1 MFCIGCALR
10 LYAQPI
16 CDAEAGT
23 LMPSATFSAIHC
35 GRGAN
40 EPLLLSNNST
50 NADYQS
56 IFILTNADS
65 IVQKINPYTDSQFD
79 LDNFPAGEYRIFSLN
94 LPIVSIRSL
103 NEWAASVVGVDI
115 AAIQTWLDAH
125 AICSDWCDVAIGFW
139 RYDSIE
145 ANIILNCN
153 NDYYPYV
160 SVGFAP
166 SGGLPEV
173 NDTANYHL
181 EGQLYGNIEYG
192 DTISAE
198 LEMYTVYNI
207 IISDDNGCSSYY
219 SGVVRENTS
228 ERKYCNCSPYM
239 NSLITERFCSEHV
252 VGSLSN
258 IVVSEPNEIVNYV
271 IDVDNYLSSPPIS
284 ATPYFD
290 LDTISIGH
298 GTHYINA
305 FRGWDND
312 HDGKIDSLDCDD
324 LGGYNV
330 ESFKYYGNYVPVI
343 DWLSISDTSFQLRV
357 SATGGSGEYEVRG
370 NVWNDWQ
377 LGQGDT
383 LLSPVFEQGRYC
395 YVEIIDRVY
404 GCSLVLDSTSI
415 EQSWEVIANG
425 IETPRVVSLRNYRV
439 YPNPANDRLFIQ
451 QEEAQN
457 TFLELYNTYG
467 CLLQTW
473 QLSENK
479 ESISIANYPTGL
491 YLVRLRNG
499 GGQQEVMPF
508 VITK

>member
-139 RYDSIE
+139 RYDPID
-145 ANIILNCN
+145 ANLMFECMGSSNEEVMVTI
-153 NDYYPYV
+153 
-160 SVGFAP
+160 AP
-166 SGGLPEV
+166 SGGLPAI
-173 NDTANYHL
+173 NDTAHYDMNGSITWSL
-181 EGQLYGNIEYG
+181 LYG
-192 DTISAE
+192 DTIDVTMPGFTYCYF
-198 LEMYTVYNI
+198 LIT
-207 IISDDNGCSSYY
+207 DDNGCSYMEEGTLRTVS
-219 SGVVRENTS
+219 S
-228 ERKYCNCSPYM
+228 ERKYHNCPVYLYP
-239 NSLITERFCSEHV
+239 LITERFCSEHV
-252 VGSLSN
+252 IGVIPNTKAGEN
-258 IVVSEPNEIVNYV
+258 IVNNTF
-271 IDVDNYLSSPPIS
+271 IDHDLFDMGIASTSS
-284 ATPYFD
+284 YFD
-290 LDTISIGH
+290 LDTISLSYGQ
-298 GTHYINA
+298 HYFKVLNGLDNNDD
-305 FRGWDND
+305 GWV
-312 HDGKIDSLDCDD
+312 DD
-324 LGGYNV
+324 FIEENIFDFNNV
-330 ESFKYYGNYVPVI
+330 SFKYYGNYVPVI
-343 DWLSISDTSFQLRV
+343 DWLVISDTSFQLRV

-415 EQSWEVIANG
+415 EQSWEVVPNG
-425 IETPRVVSLRNYRV
+425 IETSGVVSLRNYRV
-439 YPNPANDRLFIQ
+439 YPNPANDRLFVE
-451 QEEAQN
+451 QEQAAT

-473 QLSENK
+473 QLSESK

-499 GGQQEVMPF
+499 EGQQEVMPF